1 MEAENLSFSYTFL
14 KLLAK
19 YPPTMR
25 AKPFSNAQVVEAL
38 KNDSLKY
45 HKNAHTAHAHAVKEK
60 ESSQSPLIIK
70 NSEKPIDPN
79 FHSSLSSSIKQNN
92 QYLSLVYELINNIQ
106 QAPSNSVNAKSIH
119 IMSQLFRTVL
129 KSKKRAKIG
138 KYDLSYARVFYTK
151 NCLRDKHN
159 FFLCVEILLYC
170 KAQNLSLF
178 KHSSSS
184 MSAKKKTASKPAHKW
199 NKKANNG
206 RATPRLHVSVVLGDS
221 ASLPQQAVIPTV
233 TKDDNTYGAHADKC
247 LLCDN
252 KTHAGTAYCQYHLR
266 EQGWTLK

>member
-1 MEAENLSFSYTFL
+1 MEVENLSFSYTFL

-38 KNDSLKY
+38 KNNSLKY
-45 HKNAHTAHAHAVKEK
+45 HKNAHTAHTHAVKEK
-60 ESSQSPLIIK
+60 ESSQSPPIIK
-70 NSEKPIDPN
+70 NSENSIDPN
-79 FHSSLSSSIKQNN
+79 FHSSLSNCIKQYN
-92 QYLSLVYELINNIQ
+92 QYLLLVYELIDNIQ

-138 KYDLSYARVFYTK
+138 KFDLSYARAYYTK
-151 NCLRDKHN
+151 NCLHDKSN
-159 FFLCVEILLYC
+159 FFLCVEFLLYC
-170 KAQNLSLF
+170 KAKNLSLF
-178 KHSSSS
+178 KHPPAS
-184 MSAKKKTASKPAHKW
+184 MSAKE
-199 NKKANNG
+199 KANDG
-206 RATPRLHVSVVLGDS
+206 RASPCPHVSVVLGDT
-221 ASLPQQAVIPTV
+221 ASLPQQDVISTV
-233 TKDDNTYGAHADKC
+233 TKDNNMYSAHADKC